1 MQSGFHILVATP
13 GRLID
18 YADKG
23 LIHFSHLRF
32 LVLDEA
38 DRMLDMGFKES
49 IEKVLQNP
57 TMSAVENRQMLMF
70 SATFPGEIQRL
81 AGKYLNK
88 YLFVTIGIVGGA
100 CSDVEQIIHESTRFE
115 KRNKLMDILNGDD
128 PRGTMVFVE
137 TKRNADFLASFLSES
152 KHKTTSIHGDR
163 LQRQREEALND
174 FTRGTMKVLIATSVA
189 ARGLGK

>member
-1 MQSGFHILVATP
+1 MVATP

-23 LIHFSHLRF
+23 LIHFSDLRF

-57 TMSAVENRQMLMF
+57 TMSAADKRQMLMF

-100 CSDVEQIIHESTRFE
+100 CSDVEQNIHECTRFE